1 MSYTTETNSGYK
13 IKIPFQFRGYKIEK
27 PCGRGAF
34 SSVIK
39 VTDTTSNIPYAAKII
54 PKKALKNE
62 ARITTMINNEI
73 EILQQ
78 TNHPNIIRLYE
89 IIELTT
95 KDDCFMILIE
105 EFCENGNLFQYLMK
119 KKENNQVGF
128 KNDQERFQISRGIT
142 EAIGHLHMQGIAHC
156 DIKPENILLN
166 SQNIPKL
173 CDFNLSQL
181 INKADDTSRGGSK
194 SYAAPELFKFEKIDF
209 LRADIWSLGVMI
221 FSIAEMRYPFN
232 DDDDGRNGLLFFT
245 SKNKKLNAFSKR
257 CLKVD
262 PTKRA
267 TIFDLLDDPYLT
279 SQDEIDDED
288 DEQMIAKA
296 KNKAAQKKM
305 KTTPNLADAKK
316 MQEEQSDDSEIGV
329 PSNLTKDDEL
339 EEEMSE
345 DIFELVYGY
354 RKSSLELNNSSS
366 TSDLSCHVT
375 TIYKRESPGSSVQ
388 NVDHSQDNS
397 NNNSNSNAPRRTVS
411 SNSESGKTSKSQA
424 DVRIEQGSL
433 DDDDNSDDSS
443 NKKRFSV
450 MLVLGYD
457 FSLQKHL
464 ENSKSATITETVS
477 IDEIESSDD
486 DNYEIEKVEKRISDS
501 IVKWKFE
508 KVMKPKTSYIPTWR
522 KKFDF
527 Q

>member
-1 MSYTTETNSGYK
+1 MSYTTETDSGYQ

-39 VTDTTSNIPYAAKII
+39 VTDMTSNIPYAAKII

-105 EFCENGNLFQYLMK
+105 EFCENGNLFEYLMK

-142 EAIGHLHMQGIAHC
+142 EAIGHLHMQRIAHC

-221 FSIAEMRYPFN
+221 FSIAEMRYPFD
-232 DDDDGRNGLLFFT
+232 DDDDGRNGILFFC

-296 KNKAAQKKM
+296 KNEAAQKKM

-316 MQEEQSDDSEIGV
+316 MQEEQSDDSELGL
-329 PSNLTKDDEL
+329 PSNLINDDEL

-366 TSDLSCHVT
+366 TSDLSCTVT

-388 NVDHSQDNS
+388 NVDHSQDND
-397 NNNSNSNAPRRTVS
+397 SNSNAPKRTVS
-411 SNSESGKTSKSQA
+411 SSSGSGKTSKSHA
-424 DVRIEQGSL
+424 DVRTEQGSP
-433 DDDDNSDDSS
+433 DDDGNSDDSS

-450 MLVLGYD
+450 MLELGYD
-457 FSLQKHL
+457 FKLQKHL
-464 ENSKSATITETVS
+464 ENSKSATITETGS

-508 KVMKPKTSYIPTWR
+508 KVMKPKTSYIPTRR
-522 KKFDF
+522 KMFDF
-527 Q
+527 K